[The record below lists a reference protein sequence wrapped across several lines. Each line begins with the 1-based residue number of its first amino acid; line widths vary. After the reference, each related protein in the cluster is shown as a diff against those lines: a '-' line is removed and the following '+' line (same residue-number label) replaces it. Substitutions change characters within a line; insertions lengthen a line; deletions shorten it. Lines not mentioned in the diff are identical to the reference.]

1 MKVAHICN
9 LPLPPEHPDYGRI
22 SFHPGRWVLNLAI
35 AQRSHAGIDA
45 CLIMQVPGAST
56 DYQAE
61 IEGVPVYFLR
71 APNRLRAAT
80 LFQGDVRRIVAWVR
94 RQNLDLVHAHGTE
107 DAYALSAQGCGKPY
121 IISAQGCL
129 FLVNRELPPR
139 LVSRERMV
147 QFTEWLALRRAKH
160 CIAKSAYVRD
170 ELVRAFPNLT
180 IHEIPNT
187 IDPRLLE
194 LPVDRE
200 REAGSLAFVGTLVPR
215 KGVHLIADA
224 LALMQREDPT
234 VFARIKLSVFGDRPG
249 HESGYETT
257 CKKRL
262 LNLLGERVTFHG
274 TIPALEVAEA
284 LSRKEVLLA
293 PSLEEMFGNQ
303 FIESVAVGADAIVSE
318 GTAMAENARL
328 LRAGLV
334 VPRGEAPALAVAIC
348 EALTHRITLAEREAR
363 RKNVELAFGP
373 KAVARMHR
381 TLYAKMMKTDN

>member
-381 TLYAKMMKTDN
+381 TLYAKLMKTDN

>member
-1 MKVAHICN
+1 MVHYLAA
-9 LPLPPEHPDYGRI
+9 PDRLRSTTLFYFDARRI
-22 SFHPGRWVLNLAI
+22 SA
-35 AQRSHAGIDA
+35 
-45 CLIMQVPGAST
+45 
-56 DYQAE
+56 Y
-61 IEGVPVYFLR
+61 
-71 APNRLRAAT
+71 
-80 LFQGDVRRIVAWVR
+80 VRK
-94 RQNLDLVHAHGTE
+94 LKPDLVHAHGTE
-107 DAYALSAQGCGKPY
+107 DAYALAAQATGLPCALTVQGCY
-121 IISAQGCL
+121 FII
-129 FLVNRELPPR
+129 NRTFPPR

-194 LPVDRE
+194 LPLDRE

-274 TIPALEVAEA
+274 TIPALEVAEV

-348 EALTHRITLAEREAR
+348 EALTHRIRLAERGAR

-381 TLYAKMMKTDN
+381 TLYAKLMKTDN

>member
-348 EALTHRITLAEREAR
+348 EVLTHRITPAERGAR

>member
-129 FLVNRELPPR
+129 YLVSRELPPR

-170 ELVRAFPNLT
+170 
-180 IHEIPNT
+180 
-187 IDPRLLE
+187 
-194 LPVDRE
+194 
-200 REAGSLAFVGTLVPR
+200 
-215 KGVHLIADA
+215 
-224 LALMQREDPT
+224 
-234 VFARIKLSVFGDRPG
+234 
-249 HESGYETT
+249 
-257 CKKRL
+257 
-262 LNLLGERVTFHG
+262 
-274 TIPALEVAEA
+274 
-284 LSRKEVLLA
+284 
-293 PSLEEMFGNQ
+293 
-303 FIESVAVGADAIVSE
+303 
-318 GTAMAENARL
+318 
-328 LRAGLV
+328 
-334 VPRGEAPALAVAIC
+334 
-348 EALTHRITLAEREAR
+348 
-363 RKNVELAFGP
+363 
-373 KAVARMHR
+373 
-381 TLYAKMMKTDN
+381 